1 MGTWRIVKKCSDFV
15 NYLFDFFS
23 RLFFLGITILHK
35 FSITL

>member
-23 RLFFLGITILHK
+23 RLFLGITILHK
-35 FSITL
+35 FSIPL